1 MNLTLG
7 DQFIYIKS
15 NQKKNNSER
24 SSIYLRRYKKEN
36 SLEAYPIKPS
46 KNIIPKDINLP
57 KIFKILKS
65 STNSINK
72 ESSIY
77 NINNRKKILYKIKE
91 FIYKHNI
98 ENKIYFKAIVLF
110 DILLIKNKSFK
121 ILSNEELALGALILS
136 VKFNYIENK
145 MISMKKYL
153 DVYDDKIYTLQR
165 LLNIERIC
173 LKMVNYYLNYKT
185 PICFLEFFLLNGF
198 IFNIDSLSKENY
210 IKIYC
215 KLQNVLENIME
226 ESNKYL
232 NYNFFN
238 LACSIVSYTRYF
250 FDLEKWPSPLKKIF
264 GIDYI
269 NFEKDY
275 NSLFDDKYIDNSK
288 IKEDLITESNEIIK
302 LNIEDNNSG
311 IGLEKLN
318 NSKFNIYKKS
328 RNYINRYY
336 NNIININI
344 NNYGTNNNIINRN
357 LDTKINYFNKFN
369 TNITGKNNEIKK
381 IAIFN
386 KINNMFE
393 ELEKENN
400 NAPNEIINKEIN
412 TTVKNNKNYNF
423 SSRFKININ
432 NKTITND
439 KIKVDELK
447 NDINEYNKQIKNSKI
462 NIETP
467 KKSSLNKSFQN
478 IKTITTIK
486 SKVKNR
492 FESFNKEKL
501 SNKIYQ
507 ISDKEKKEIKAR
519 NKIKYNNLIKY
530 KLSISSNAYKNK
542 EYI

>member
-1 MNLTLG
+1 M
-7 DQFIYIKS
+7 
-15 NQKKNNSER
+15 
-24 SSIYLRRYKKEN
+24 
-36 SLEAYPIKPS
+36 
-46 KNIIPKDINLP
+46 
-57 KIFKILKS
+57 
-65 STNSINK
+65 
-72 ESSIY
+72 
-77 NINNRKKILYKIKE
+77 
-91 FIYKHNI
+91 
-98 ENKIYFKAIVLF
+98 
-110 DILLIKNKSFK
+110 
-121 ILSNEELALGALILS
+121 
-136 VKFNYIENK
+136 
-145 MISMKKYL
+145 
-153 DVYDDKIYTLQR
+153 
-165 LLNIERIC
+165 
-173 LKMVNYYLNYKT
+173 
-185 PICFLEFFLLNGF
+185 
-198 IFNIDSLSKENY
+198 
-210 IKIYC
+210 
-215 KLQNVLENIME
+215 
-226 ESNKYL
+226 
-232 NYNFFN
+232 
-238 LACSIVSYTRYF
+238 
-250 FDLEKWPSPLKKIF
+250 
-264 GIDYI
+264 
-269 NFEKDY
+269 
-275 NSLFDDKYIDNSK
+275 
-288 IKEDLITESNEIIK
+288 ITESNEIIK

-501 SNKIYQ
+501 SNKIHH